1 MYKAFSLIFME
12 YCSPLWAASPVS
24 HLSQLDTMETKDFKI
39 IGISH
44 DEAESMDFS
53 TETAEAC
60 SYVERVNGEV
70 KGSDSAKRVVLHCS
84 SLWTDSNGSSS
95 NLVTPRSSV
104 FSMSDGT
111 VDNSS
116 GVPYFYVTA
125 FDPAIKDLL
134 VDPVASLSISLAETN
149 YCRQH
154 GFDAQSPLCVR
165 VELAGIIGKV
175 FGSEEEIAKKALFS
189 RHPEMKT
196 WPSSHGYFVAK
207 MNISSISLL
216 DHFGGAV
223 HVDVQ
228 DYFHSSS

>member
-1 MYKAFSLIFME
+1 MIVQAMAVRFRG
-12 YCSPLWAASPVS
+12 CV
-24 HLSQLDTMETKDFKI
+24 
-39 IGISH
+39 
-44 DEAESMDFS
+44 
-53 TETAEAC
+53 
-60 SYVERVNGEV
+60 
-70 KGSDSAKRVVLHCS
+70 
-84 SLWTDSNGSSS
+84 LWTSPAMLCFLVMLCTLGGSQARHPPARVARGLVHKADWVALATIQHSNGSSS

-154 GFDAQSPLCVR
+154 GFDPQSPLCVR